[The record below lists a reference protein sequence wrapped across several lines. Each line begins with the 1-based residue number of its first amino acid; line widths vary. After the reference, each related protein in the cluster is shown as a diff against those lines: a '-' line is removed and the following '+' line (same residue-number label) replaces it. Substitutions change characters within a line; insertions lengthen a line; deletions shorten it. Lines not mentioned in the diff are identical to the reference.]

1 MLKERLES
9 IKNSM
14 KYYHN
19 DYVAEEI
26 LSLAYDYE
34 LEDCVTDII
43 NREEIDNL
51 VQDRLE
57 NSGWEGVA
65 CMLSKINYLTDEYYL
80 IDGYGNLEN
89 LTARYLECIFD
100 DLKNELLKLTE
111 EEEED

>member
-34 LEDCVTDII
+34 L
-43 NREEIDNL
+43 
-51 VQDRLE
+51 
-57 NSGWEGVA
+57 
-65 CMLSKINYLTDEYYL
+65 
-80 IDGYGNLEN
+80 
-89 LTARYLECIFD
+89 
-100 DLKNELLKLTE
+100 
-111 EEEED
+111 